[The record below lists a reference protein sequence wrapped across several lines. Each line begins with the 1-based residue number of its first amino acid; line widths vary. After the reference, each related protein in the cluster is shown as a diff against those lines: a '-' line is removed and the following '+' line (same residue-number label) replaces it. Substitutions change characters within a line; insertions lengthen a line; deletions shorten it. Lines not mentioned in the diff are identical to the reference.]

1 MKIRPK
7 FKLWFVDDEDEY
19 IFGLGIMKL
28 LAEIDKTGSISAATR
43 ELHMS
48 YRYALERITIVE
60 KRLNRPLVDRAR
72 GGREGGG
79 AHLTAFGRKLLS
91 EYQGIENSLTRLT
104 QWYIE
109 LNDD

>member
-60 KRLNRPLVDRAR
+60 KRLDRPLVERAR

-79 AHLTAFGRKLLS
+79 AHLTAFGRQLLT
-91 EYQGIENSLTRLT
+91 EYQGIESSLKRLT

>member
-1 MKIRPK
+1 MRIRPK
-7 FKLWFVDDEDEY
+7 FKLWFVDDEEEY
-19 IFGLGIMKL
+19 VFGLGVMRL
-28 LAEIDKTGSISAATR
+28 LAEIDRLGSISAATR

-60 KRLNRPLVDRAR
+60 KRLDRPLVERAR

-79 AHLTAFGRKLLS
+79 AHLTAFGRKLLT
-91 EYQGIENSLTRLT
+91 EYQSIEDSLKRLT

-109 LNDD
+109 LDDD

>member
-1 MKIRPK
+1 MRIRPK
-7 FKLWFVDDEDEY
+7 FKLWFVDDEEEY
-19 IFGLGIMKL
+19 VFGLGVMRL
-28 LAEIDKTGSISAATR
+28 LAEIDKLGSISAATR

-60 KRLNRPLVDRAR
+60 KRLDRPLVERAR

-79 AHLTAFGRKLLS
+79 AHLTAFGRKLLT
-91 EYQGIENSLTRLT
+91 EYQSIEDSLKRLT

-109 LNDD
+109 LDDD